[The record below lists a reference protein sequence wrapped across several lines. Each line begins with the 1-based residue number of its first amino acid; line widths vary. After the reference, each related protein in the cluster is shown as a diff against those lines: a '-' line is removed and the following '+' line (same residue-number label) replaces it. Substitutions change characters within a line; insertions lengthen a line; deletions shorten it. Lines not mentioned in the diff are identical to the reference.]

1 MGPRQIVLGL
11 VVDTNK
17 MTVGITN
24 NYIEKV
30 QVLLGLW
37 DPKKRFFKV
46 NDMQKLGGKLA
57 RLGEG
62 APWIFKLCRTFTLP
76 WRMP

>member
-17 MTVGITN
+17 MTVGMTDE
-24 NYIEKV
+24 YIQQCRE
-30 QVLLGLW
+30 LLNLW
-37 DPKKRFFKV
+37 DQDHRFFKV
-46 NDMQKLGGKLA
+46 GDMQKLVGKLA

-62 APWIFKLCRTFTLP
+62 AP
-76 WRMP
+76 